1 MKRILAAFLMLLML
15 PQMPARAAEQPHYA
29 AALCE
34 AQTGTLL
41 SGTEAD
47 VPLPAGTQTKLMTVY
62 VTAEAVAAGILA
74 ADTLVT
80 VPAAAER
87 YPGATVWLR
96 TGEQMTVTDLLKAV
110 IIGNANDACI
120 TLAHAVSG
128 TERAFTDDM
137 NAAAFSIGMRQTRFA
152 DCTGTSAENRTT
164 AGDLALLGCALLRF
178 DWLTPLFTCYRD
190 TLRNGAT
197 ELISENSLTRGYEGL
212 LGLKAGHGENSG
224 YTLTLAAERNGMQL
238 TAAVLGAADS
248 DARFTEAKKL
258 LSEGFAKYTVI
269 LPDFSAEHLRPLP
282 VHGGVTD
289 AVLPECG
296 TLLSVS
302 VPKGSRVSALT
313 LLPAYAEAPVAQGQR
328 LGTAAFF
335 CDDTLLYEMPLTA
348 AESVPER
355 GLRDTAVRLLAAL
368 FRKAGSAAKGM

>member
-1 MKRILAAFLMLLML
+1 MKRMLAALLALLIL
-15 PQMPARAAEQPHYA
+15 PPVRVCAAEQLHYA
-29 AALCE
+29 AALAE

-41 SGTEAD
+41 CGTDAD

-62 VTAEAVAAGILA
+62 VTAEAVEAGTLSP
-74 ADTLVT
+74 DTLVT

-128 TERAFTDDM
+128 TEQAFADDM
-137 NAAAFSIGMRQTRFA
+137 NAAAFSLGMRQTRFA
-152 DCTGTSAENRTT
+152 DCTGTAAENRTT

-190 TLRNGAT
+190 TLRDGAT
-197 ELISENSLTRGYEGL
+197 ELVSENRLTRGYEGL
-212 LGLKAGHGENSG
+212 LGLKAGHGDGCG
-224 YTLTLAAERNGMQL
+224 YTLTLAAERDGLRL
-238 TAAVLGAADS
+238 TAAVLGAADT
-248 DARFTEAKKL
+248 DARFTDAKKL
-258 LSEGFAKYTVI
+258 LAEGFAKYTVVS
-269 LPDFSAEHLRPLP
+269 PDFSAEYLRPLP
-282 VHGGVTD
+282 VRGGITD
-289 AVLPECG
+289 AVLPEAAA
-296 TLLSVS
+296 LLSFS
-302 VPKGSRVSALT
+302 VPKGGKISTLT
-313 LLPAYAEAPVAQGQR
+313 LLPVYAEAPVRRGQR

-335 CDDTLLYEMPLTA
+335 CDDTLLCEIPLTA

-355 GLRDTAVRLLAAL
+355 GLRDTARMLLKAVFGRSGFAA
-368 FRKAGSAAKGM
+368 